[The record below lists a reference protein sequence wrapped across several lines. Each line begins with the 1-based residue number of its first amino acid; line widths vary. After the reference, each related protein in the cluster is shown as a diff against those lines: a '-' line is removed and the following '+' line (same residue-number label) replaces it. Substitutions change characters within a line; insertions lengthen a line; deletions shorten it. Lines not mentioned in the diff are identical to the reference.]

1 MANKPKV
8 QDLNANSAQ
17 ILNAIRNSASPEY
30 RAAVPIADP
39 NTDSVRSIGKI
50 LMDYQ
55 PFRNEFLYALIN
67 RIGRVVLSSKLYDN
81 PWAVFKKGLLDYGE
95 SIEEIFVE
103 LAKPH
108 DFDPSVA
115 ENEIFKREIPDV
127 LSAFH
132 VMNYQKFYKVT
143 ISNDQLRTAFLSWN
157 GITNL
162 IGRIVNTLY
171 TGANYDEFQV
181 MKYLIARLA
190 LDGGIAAKTISA
202 VSAANAKEI
211 VSTIKGVS
219 NNLEFMSDEY
229 NMAGVKTYTNKEDQF
244 IILTSAFDA
253 TIDVEVLASAFNM
266 DKAQFMGNRIL
277 VDSFADIDTERL
289 GLLFAKNPAYV
300 PFTAAELTQL
310 ATIPAV
316 ILDRDWMQVYDNFFN
331 FTQQYNGEGLYWN
344 YWYHAWKTFSASPF
358 NNAVLFTTLTN
369 TLTALTV
376 SPATATVNKGSV
388 LQMSV
393 KPTGTGFSPAE
404 VEWSVTGGSSAQTI
418 INSAGLLV
426 IGDDE
431 TAASLTVKATS
442 KAVTTVSGT
451 ATITVAGN
459 EAPAPTNPTSDTD
472 STKSTQDTDTT
483 DPAPDQTPEA

>member
-1 MANKPKV
+1 MPTKPKT
-8 QDLNANSAQ
+8 QTLNANSAQ
-17 ILNAIRNSASPEY
+17 VLNAIRNNASPEY

-39 NTDSVRSIGKI
+39 NTDSIRAIGKI

-67 RIGRVVLSSKLYDN
+67 RIGRVILSSKLYDN
-81 PWAVFKKGLLDYGE
+81 PWAVFKKGLLEYGE

-108 DFDPSVA
+108 DFDPTVA

-132 VMNYQKFYKVT
+132 VMNFQKFYKVT
-143 ISNDQLRTAFLSWN
+143 VSNDQLRTAFLSWN
-157 GITNL
+157 GITDL
-162 IGRIVNTLY
+162 IARIVDTLY

-202 VSAANAKEI
+202 VTAANAKEI

-229 NMAGVKTYTNKEDQF
+229 NMAGVKTYTRKEDQF

-253 TIDVEVLASAFNM
+253 TVDVEVLASAFNM

-277 VDSFADIDTERL
+277 VDSFADLDTVRL
-289 GLLFAKNPAYV
+289 GLLFANNPAYT
-300 PFTAAELTQL
+300 PFTSAELQQL
-310 ATIPAV
+310 TTIPAV
-316 ILDRDWMQVYDNFFN
+316 ILDRNWMQVYDNFFN

-344 YWYHAWKTFSASPF
+344 YWYHCWKTFSASPF

-369 TLTALTV
+369 TITALTL

-388 LQMSV
+388 LQMSA

-404 VEWSVTGGSSAQTI
+404 VLWTVSGGTSSQTT

-426 IGDDE
+426 VGEDE
-431 TAASLTVKATS
+431 TAATLTVKATS
-442 KAVTTVSGT
+442 KALSSVSGT

-459 EAPAPTNPTSDTD
+459 EAPPETVNTP
-472 STKSTQDTDTT
+472 TQDTDTSST
-483 DPAPDQTPEA
+483 EQTTAPDQTPEA